1 MNKGLNAVKNIFWML
16 TLIVAVIAVLVGTVF
31 AVSRKFYGDRLDG
44 ALDIRSEKVTQVK
57 KPGASQTP
65 ADGDALTELN
75 STQDAGIEYV
85 LSLTYLCDST
95 IIGLNDYASGL
106 GNAKANMWTDAGT
119 GLTAASACD
128 TMIVSPSDSSQI
140 TPVNAAM
147 VYQPKRLVIYIGGDG
162 LASATEESFTAG
174 YKKLIES
181 VLASSPNTS
190 VVCCSIGSIA
200 AAYTGSDGLT
210 VEQFAEANKWIAS
223 VCRETGVKFADLASV
238 LNGENGYLKVEYASP
253 DGRSLNSAGINELIN
268 YFRYHASF

>member
-57 KPGASQTP
+57 KPSASQAP
-65 ADGDALTELN
+65 AGGDGLIELN
-75 STQDAGIEYV
+75 GTQDAGIEYV

-106 GNAKANMWTDAGT
+106 GNAKANLWTDSGT
-119 GLTAASACD
+119 GLPAAAAYD
-128 TMIVSPSDSSQI
+128 TMIVSPSDASQL

-210 VEQFAEANKWIAS
+210 VEQFAKANEWIES
-223 VCRETGVKFADLASV
+223 VCRETGVKFADLASI
-238 LNGENGYLKVEYASP
+238 LNGENGYLKVEYAAP

>member
-223 VCRETGVKFADLASV
+223 VCRETGVKFADLASI

>member
-57 KPGASQTP
+57 KPAASQSP
-65 ADGDALTELN
+65 SDGDILTELN
-75 STQDAGIEYV
+75 GTQDAGIEYV

-95 IIGLNDYASGL
+95 ITALNDYASGL
-106 GNAKANMWTDAGT
+106 GTAKASMWTDSGT
-119 GLTAASACD
+119 GLPAASACD

-162 LASATEESFTAG
+162 LASATEESFKAG

-181 VLASSPNTS
+181 ILASSPNTS
-190 VVCCSIGSIA
+190 VVCCSLGSIA

-210 VEQFAEANKWIAS
+210 VEQFAKANEWIAS
-223 VCRETGVKFADLASV
+223 VSRETGVKFADLASI
-238 LNGENGYLKVEYASP
+238 LNGENGYLKVEYAAS

>member
-44 ALDIRSEKVTQVK
+44 ALDIRSEKVSQVK
-57 KPGASQTP
+57 KPSASQAP
-65 ADGDALTELN
+65 AGGDGLIELN
-75 STQDAGIEYV
+75 GTQDAGIEYV

-106 GNAKANMWTDAGT
+106 GNAKANMWTDSGT
-119 GLTAASACD
+119 GLTAAAAGD
-128 TMIVSPSDSSQI
+128 TMIVSPSDSSQL

-210 VEQFAEANKWIAS
+210 VEQFAEANKWIES
-223 VCRETGVKFADLASV
+223 VCRETGVKFADLASI
-238 LNGENGYLKVEYASP
+238 LNGENGYLKVEYAAP

>member
-16 TLIVAVIAVLVGTVF
+16 TLMVAVIAVLVGTVF

-106 GNAKANMWTDAGT
+106 GNAKANMWTDTGT

-223 VCRETGVKFADLASV
+223 VCRETGVKFADLASI